1 MKKTISLLFLVPFI
15 LLVLL
20 IENANTQTDPGL
32 IKWMRDQDR
41 QIQSNFQSI
50 KHAQKMRFE
59 LENRLIQMLQA
70 ESKNLRQ
77 HINNLQTQ
85 IREMQNRLY
94 KQEQRI
100 KKLIQ

>member
-1 MKKTISLLFLVPFI
+1 MKKTIPLLFLVPFI
-15 LLVLL
+15 LFVLL

-41 QIQSNFQSI
+41 QIQTNRQLI
-50 KHAQKMRFE
+50 NHAQKMRME

-70 ESKNLRQ
+70 DSKNLRQ
-77 HINNLQTQ
+77 YINSLEKQ
-85 IREMQNRLY
+85 IRDMQNRLY
-94 KQEQRI
+94 EQEQRI

>member
-15 LLVLL
+15 LFVLL

-50 KHAQKMRFE
+50 NHTQKMRIE
-59 LENRLIQMLQA
+59 LENRLIQMLQG

-85 IREMQNRLY
+85 IREMQKRLY
-94 KQEQRI
+94 NQEQRI